1 MRFGRGLRPGY
12 FLPLLL
18 LLISYHGFGQIRYF
32 RKATVSG
39 KPGRVMPFLA
49 ADQDSIATDT
59 IFQLLSQEGYPLR
72 YYRKI
77 RTSVCFDNKC
87 RLLKCTLYWN
97 ITGRYLGFELPKGEF
112 LSKAKHKPFK
122 KAEYERLDLLLADPL
137 LPLAGLSYSELAPRP
152 KIRDNKDDVDAVS
165 SATAK
170 NVLDYVVPGSAYTTY
185 KMWHVVYGST
195 QGEIQDL
202 TKKSLS
208 ADLILRILESDDPA
222 DKIWALNHIRGFV
235 ILTPPLREKLIGFID
250 NSGYN
255 LAERALNALD
265 TKELH
270 SDTLQTALGDKLAQS
285 SYAIKK
291 LIIAKFKDAPQLREQ
306 AIVNLAQVLKSANPE
321 LISNVLDVFSEHK
334 ISDTVTCQKI
344 ASLLNDQNNFV
355 ARKAYKYLT
364 QAGVTSEVIR
374 EQIKVFEM
382 KM

>member
-1 MRFGRGLRPGY
+1 MRFGRGLRAECAL
-12 FLPLLL
+12 FLLL
-18 LLISYHGFGQIRYF
+18 LLVSYHGFGQIWYF

-49 ADQDSIATDT
+49 SDQDSIATDT
-59 IFQLLSQEGYPLR
+59 IFQVLSQDGYPLR

-97 ITGRYLGFELPKGEF
+97 ITGRYLGLELPKGEF

-122 KAEYERLDLLLADPL
+122 KAEYERLDFLLADPL

-152 KIRDNKDDVDAVS
+152 KIRENKDDVDAVS

-170 NVLDYVVPGSAYTTY
+170 NVLDYIVPGAAYTTY
-185 KMWHVVYGST
+185 KIWHVVYGPT
-195 QGEIQDL
+195 QDEIQDL

-235 ILTPPLREKLIGFID
+235 ILTSRLREKLISFID

-255 LAERALNALD
+255 LAERALNAFD
-265 TKELH
+265 AKELQ
-270 SDTLQTALGDKLAQS
+270 SDTVQIALGDKLAQS

-291 LIIAKFKDAPQLREQ
+291 LIIAKFKDAPQLSEQ

-321 LISNVLDVFSEHK
+321 LISNVLDVFSAHK
-334 ISDTVTCQKI
+334 ISDTATCRTI
-344 ASLLNDQNNFV
+344 ASLLNDQNSFV

-364 QAGVTSEVIR
+364 QTGVTNEVIR
-374 EQIKVFEM
+374 EQIKAFEM
-382 KM
+382 KE